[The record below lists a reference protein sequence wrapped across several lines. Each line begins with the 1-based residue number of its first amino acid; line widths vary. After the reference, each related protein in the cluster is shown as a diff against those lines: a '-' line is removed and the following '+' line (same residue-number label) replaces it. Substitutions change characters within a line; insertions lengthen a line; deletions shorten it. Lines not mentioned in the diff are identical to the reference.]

1 MGFVRIFGMEY
12 FRGIPQHLREHGYT
26 VHTPLVHPTASI
38 SIRAKQILDYL
49 DEQAI
54 DEPVH
59 IVAHSMGGL
68 DARYLASP
76 NGLDQ
81 GHRILTITT
90 IGTPHYGTRIA
101 SLAWFCGM
109 YRLSILRPIPSVNL
123 HKLDDETQR
132 FYREIRDSEW
142 TGLYELTPIFLKA
155 SFNPGILDHPN
166 VHYFSFAGKMVGI
179 DGAPLW
185 APLALQWAYLRVME
199 GANDGLVSIDSC
211 KWRQF
216 VRVLP
221 ASHQDLI
228 GHLYPRT
235 KIPFNRFDFY
245 RELVEGLGRVER
257 GDLKTLSAQFSDPVD
272 TAHGTNFTGP
282 RSPEGSGS
290 QDEASNG
297 L

>member
-1 MGFVRIFGMEY
+1 MGFVRILGMEY
-12 FRGIPQHLREHGYT
+12 FRGIPQHLRERGYT

-49 DEQAI
+49 EEQAI

-68 DARYLASP
+68 DARYLVSP

-81 GHRILTITT
+81 GHRVLTLTT
-90 IGTPHYGTRIA
+90 IGTPHHGTRIA
-101 SLAWFCGM
+101 SLAWFSGM
-109 YRLSILRPIPSVNL
+109 YRLSILRPIPSVSL

-142 TGLYELTPIFLKA
+142 TGLYELTPTFLQV
-155 SFNPGILDHPN
+155 SFNRGIPDHPN
-166 VHYFSFAGKMVGI
+166 VHYFSFAGKMMGI
-179 DGAPLW
+179 GGAPLW
-185 APLALQWAYLRVME
+185 GPLALQWVYLRAMA
-199 GANDGLVSIDSC
+199 GPNDGLVSINSC
-211 KWRQF
+211 KWGQF

-235 KIPFNRFDFY
+235 RIPFNRFEFY
-245 RELVEGLGRVER
+245 RELAEGLGRVER
-257 GDLKTLSAQFSDPVD
+257 GEQKTLSPQLLDTFD
-272 TAHGTNFTGP
+272 TAQGINFRGSS
-282 RSPEGSGS
+282 SPDGSGS
-290 QDEASNG
+290 QDDASNG